1 MVCLTSTHVHINKH
15 TGYINQIRGDI
26 MEFPQSEIKHGD
38 LTINN
43 GDMVGYNAISKG
55 MMSSQLIICI

>member
-1 MVCLTSTHVHINKH
+1 ME
-15 TGYINQIRGDI
+15 IRGNI

-38 LTINN
+38 LTTNN

-55 MMSSQLIICI
+55 MMSSQVIICI

>member
-1 MVCLTSTHVHINKH
+1 MYIHTYIHTYVHINKH

-38 LTINN
+38 LTGSNN
-43 GDMVGYNAISKG
+43 N
-55 MMSSQLIICI
+55 